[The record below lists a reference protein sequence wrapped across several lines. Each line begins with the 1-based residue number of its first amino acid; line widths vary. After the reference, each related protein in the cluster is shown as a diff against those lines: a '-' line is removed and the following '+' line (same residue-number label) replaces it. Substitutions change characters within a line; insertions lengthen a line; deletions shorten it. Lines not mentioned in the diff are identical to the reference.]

1 MDRGAWWAT
10 VHAVGK
16 LGTTEQLTCTH
27 RSISYTQ
34 IFHCTPTPALYKG
47 QLWFILLLLL
57 TAAKVLKDVLYLQT
71 FGSTLIALLV
81 WSWARVELLSLAS
94 HLQPG

>member
-10 VHAVGK
+10 VHAVAK

-34 IFHCTPTPALYKG
+34 IFHYTPTPALYKG

-57 TAAKVLKDVLYLQT
+57 TAAKVLKDVLFLQT
-71 FGSTLIALLV
+71 DGSTLIALLV

-94 HLQPG
+94 QLQPG

>member
-1 MDRGAWWAT
+1 M
-10 VHAVGK
+10 H
-16 LGTTEQLTCTH
+16 
-27 RSISYTQ
+27 TQ
-34 IFHCTPTPALYKG
+34 IYKLYSDFSLHPNSSFVQG

-71 FGSTLIALLV
+71 DGSTLIALLV

-94 HLQPG
+94 QLQPG